1 MSFEIYLRYTDRFNT
16 AMKDSSYSPEK
27 REVIWEMC
35 RVMDKTNDIE
45 FYIKGISYE
54 ERMTGLLLSV
64 DWDLP
69 SLLEQL
75 PDVLR
80 KISNNDYNYRIDFYE
95 QGSEFYLE
103 FSSADSEVV
112 DVTYNSYRGD
122 VTCSTTSTR
131 SELSSMFKKIYKDFI
146 FLSKT
151 ICGYLYEY
159 EDDSI
164 KALLSV
170 EELLQ

>member
-1 MSFEIYLRYTDRFNT
+1 MSFEIYLRYPDKLNT
-16 AMKDSSYSPEK
+16 AKRDSSYSPEK

-54 ERMTGLLLSV
+54 DRMTGLQLSI

-69 SLLEQL
+69 CLLEQL

-80 KISNNDYNYRIDFYE
+80 KISNNDHNYRIDFYE
-95 QGSEFYLE
+95 QGSEFYLQ
-103 FSSADSEVV
+103 FSSDNSEVV

-122 VTCSTTSTR
+122 VTYSTTSTR

-164 KALLSV
+164 NALLSV
-170 EELLQ
+170 EELL